1 MRIGLRSFDSKE
13 LIRYNYSNLTGSK
26 ISDGERDLILCCYY
40 GEIHSKEA
48 LEMPKSTT
56 LTMDELLAA
65 SDLSGL
71 TASEVVEGEVTSIKK
86 NEVWIDLGARGVGVV
101 MRREIGHGQQLE
113 EGQKVTVSVIDPEMD
128 EGYALLSMKRAVKD
142 RGWDE
147 LQRVF
152 EASEIIEAV
161 PYDANRGGLLVEL
174 EGIRGFLPVSQLAA
188 GHYPRVSGADKDEIL
203 QKLNALTNK
212 PLRVRILD
220 VSRKDNK
227 LIFSEKEAVKD
238 DMQARFSELKVGDEV
253 EGVVTGVIDFGA
265 FVNVDGIEGLIHI
278 SEISWERVDNPRNYV
293 KVGETVKSKIIAIDK
308 DRLSLSLKQM
318 SEDPWLEQVKSFKK
332 GDVVEGKV
340 TRITPFGAFVQLS
353 SSVEA
358 LVHVS
363 EMSDDEAVD
372 PEKLFQ
378 LNEKKQ
384 FKVLDIDTENRKIA
398 LSLKEAKTKK

>member
-1 MRIGLRSFDSKE
+1 MSK
-13 LIRYNYSNLTGSK
+13 N
-26 ISDGERDLILCCYY
+26 
-40 GEIHSKEA
+40 EI
-48 LEMPKSTT
+48 
-56 LTMDELLAA
+56 TMDELLAG
-65 SDLSGL
+65 SDIAQLG
-71 TASEVVEGEVTSIKK
+71 TTEVVEGVITSIKK
-86 NEVWIDLGARGVGVV
+86 NEVWIDLGAKGVGVV
-101 MRREIGHGQQLE
+101 MRREIGHGQALE
-113 EGQKVTVSVIDPEMD
+113 VGQSVTVSVIDPEMD
-128 EGYALLSMKRAVKD
+128 EGHALLSMKRAVKD

-147 LQRVF
+147 LQRMF
-152 EASEIIEAV
+152 EANEIVEVVA
-161 PYDANRGGLLVEL
+161 YDANRGGLLVEL

-203 QKLNALTNK
+203 QKLNALTNQ
-212 PLRVRILD
+212 PLRVRVLD
-220 VSRKDNK
+220 VSRRDNK

-293 KVGETVKSKIIAIDK
+293 KVGDTVKAKIIAIDR

-318 SEDPWLEQVKSFKK
+318 SEDPWLSEVKTFKK
-332 GDVVEGKV
+332 GDIVEGKV

-353 SSVEA
+353 PSVEA

-372 PEKLFQ
+372 PEQLFQ

-398 LSLKEAKTKK
+398 LSLKDAKDDAKVDAKAPAKKSAKAADKSEAKADTETSK

>member
-1 MRIGLRSFDSKE
+1 
-13 LIRYNYSNLTGSK
+13 
-26 ISDGERDLILCCYY
+26 
-40 GEIHSKEA
+40 
-48 LEMPKSTT
+48 MPKNNTV
-56 LTMDELLAA
+56 TMDELLAQNDVGSLA
-65 SDLSGL
+65 AGS
-71 TASEVVEGEVTSIKK
+71 VVEGVVTSVKK
-86 NEVWIDLGARGVGVV
+86 HELWVDLGAQGVGIV
-101 MRREIGHGQQLE
+101 MRREIGHGQTIE
-113 EGQKVTVSVIDPEMD
+113 VGQTVTVSVIDPEME
-128 EGYALLSMKRAVKD
+128 EGYALLSMRRAVKD

-152 EASEIIEAV
+152 DANETIEIT

-203 QKLNALTNK
+203 QKLNALTNQV
-212 PLRVRILD
+212 LRVRILD

-238 DMQARFSELKVGDEV
+238 DMQARFAELKVGDEV
-253 EGVVTGVIDFGA
+253 EGVVTGVIDYGA

-278 SEISWERVDNPRNYV
+278 SEISWERVENPRDYV
-293 KVGETVKSKIIAIDK
+293 KVGETVKAKIIAIDK

-318 SEDPWLEQVKSFKK
+318 TEDPWLKEVKVFKK
-332 GDVVEGKV
+332 GETVEGKI

-353 SSVEA
+353 PSVEA

-363 EMSDDEAVD
+363 EMSDEDNVD
-372 PEKLFQ
+372 PEKIFQ

-384 FKVLDIDTENRKIA
+384 FKVLDIDTEARKIA
-398 LSLKEAKTKK
+398 LSLKNAKK

>member
-1 MRIGLRSFDSKE
+1 
-13 LIRYNYSNLTGSK
+13 
-26 ISDGERDLILCCYY
+26 
-40 GEIHSKEA
+40 
-48 LEMPKSTT
+48 MPKTSI
-56 LTMDELLAA
+56 TMDELLAG
-65 SDLSGL
+65 SDVKQLEAGD
-71 TASEVVEGEVTSIKK
+71 VIEGTISKAAK
-86 NEVWIDLGARGVGVV
+86 HQVWIDLGPRGVGVV
-101 MRREIGHGQQLE
+101 MRREVGHGQALE
-113 EGQKVTVSVIDPEMD
+113 EGSAVTVSVIDPEME
-128 EGYALLSMKRAVKD
+128 EGYALLSMRRAAKD

-147 LQRVF
+147 LQRIF
-152 EASEIIEAV
+152 DAGEIVEIN

-203 QKLNALTNK
+203 QKLNALTGK
-212 PLRVRILD
+212 PIRVRILD

-238 DMQARFSELKVGDEV
+238 DMQARFAELKVGDEV

-278 SEISWERVDNPRNYV
+278 SEISWERVENPRDYV
-293 KVGETVKSKIIAIDK
+293 KVGETVKAKIIAIDK

-318 SEDPWLEQVKSFKK
+318 QEDPWLKEVKAFKK
-332 GDVVEGKV
+332 GDNVEGKI

-363 EMSDDEAVD
+363 EMGDDDNID
-372 PEKLFQ
+372 PEKIFQ
-378 LNEKKQ
+378 LNEKKG
-384 FKVLDIDTENRKIA
+384 FKVLDIDTDARKIS
-398 LSLKEAKTKK
+398 LSLKRK

>member
-1 MRIGLRSFDSKE
+1 MSK
-13 LIRYNYSNLTGSK
+13 TT
-26 ISDGERDLILCCYY
+26 IS
-40 GEIHSKEA
+40 
-48 LEMPKSTT
+48 
-56 LTMDELLAA
+56 MDELLAA
-65 SDLSGL
+65 SDVKPLETGDVIEG
-71 TASEVVEGEVTSIKK
+71 TVASVKK
-86 NEVWIDLGARGVGVV
+86 HEVWLDLGARGSGIVV
-101 MRREIGHGQQLE
+101 RREIGHGQKLE
-113 EGQKVTVSVIDPEMD
+113 VGQSVTVSVVDPELD
-128 EGYALLSMKRAVKD
+128 EGYALLSMKRAAKD

-147 LQRVF
+147 LQRGF
-152 EASEIIEAV
+152 EAQEIIEIT

-203 QKLNALTNK
+203 QKLHALVNK
-212 PLRVRILD
+212 PIRVRVLD

-253 EGVVTGVIDFGA
+253 AGVVTGVIDFGA

-278 SEISWERVDNPRNYV
+278 SEISWERVEDPRKYV
-293 KVGETVKSKIIAIDK
+293 KVGETVKAKIIAIDK

-318 SEDPWLEQVKSFKK
+318 SEDPWLNEVKSFKK
-332 GDVVEGKV
+332 GDIVEGKI

-363 EMSDDEAVD
+363 EMSDDENVD
-372 PEKLFQ
+372 PEKIFQ
-378 LNEKKQ
+378 LNENKQ
-384 FKVLDIDTENRKIA
+384 FKVLDIDTEARKIA
-398 LSLKEAKTKK
+398 LSLKNAK

>member
-1 MRIGLRSFDSKE
+1 MSKNE
-13 LIRYNYSNLTGSK
+13 N
-26 ISDGERDLILCCYY
+26 
-40 GEIHSKEA
+40 
-48 LEMPKSTT
+48 
-56 LTMDELLAA
+56 LTMDELLAQ
-65 SDLSGL
+65 SDIQQLKTGD
-71 TASEVVEGEVTSIKK
+71 VVEGVVTSVRKH
-86 NEVWIDLGARGVGVV
+86 EVWIDLGASGTGVV
-101 MRREIGHGQQLE
+101 MRREIGHGQTLE
-113 EGQKVTVSVIDPEMD
+113 EGQAVVTSVVDPELD
-128 EGYALLSMKRAVKD
+128 EGHALLSMRRAAKD

-147 LQRVF
+147 LQRMF
-152 EASEIIEAV
+152 DGQEIVEIS
-161 PYDANRGGLLVEL
+161 PYDANRGGLLVEM

-212 PLRVRILD
+212 TLRVRILD
-220 VSRKDNK
+220 LSRKDNK

-238 DMQARFSELKVGDEV
+238 DMAQRFSKLKVGDVV

-278 SEISWERVDNPRNYV
+278 SEISWERVEDPRDYIKN
-293 KVGETVKSKIIAIDK
+293 GQTVEAKIIAIDK

-318 SEDPWLEQVKSFKK
+318 QEDPWLQEVKAFKK

-372 PEKLFQ
+372 PEKVFQ
-378 LNEKKQ
+378 LNEKKK
-384 FKVLDIDTENRKIA
+384 FKVLDIDTEGRKIA
-398 LSLKEAKTKK
+398 LSLKDAK

>member
-1 MRIGLRSFDSKE
+1 MSK
-13 LIRYNYSNLTGSK
+13 
-26 ISDGERDLILCCYY
+26 
-40 GEIHSKEA
+40 
-48 LEMPKSTT
+48 TT
-56 LTMDELLAA
+56 VTMDELLAA
-65 SDLSGL
+65 SDVKPLETGDVIEGVV
-71 TASEVVEGEVTSIKK
+71 ASVKK
-86 NEVWIDLGARGVGVV
+86 HEVWLDLGSRGSGIVV
-101 MRREIGHGQQLE
+101 RREIGHGQKLE
-113 EGQKVTVSVIDPEMD
+113 VGQSVTVSVVDPELD
-128 EGYALLSMKRAVKD
+128 EGYALLSMKRAAKD

-152 EASEIIEAV
+152 ESQEIIEIS
-161 PYDANRGGLLVEL
+161 PYDANRGGMLVEL

-203 QKLNALTNK
+203 TKLHALVNK
-212 PLRVRILD
+212 PIRVRVLD

-238 DMQARFSELKVGDEV
+238 DMQSRFSELKVGDDV
-253 EGVVTGVIDFGA
+253 EGIVTGVIDFGA

-278 SEISWERVDNPRNYV
+278 SEISWERVEDPRKYV
-293 KVGETVKSKIIAIDK
+293 KVGETVKAKIIAIDK

-318 SEDPWLEQVKSFKK
+318 LEDPWLNEVKSFKK
-332 GDVVEGKV
+332 GDVVEGKI

-363 EMSDDEAVD
+363 EMSDDENVD
-372 PEKLFQ
+372 PEKIFQ

-384 FKVLDIDTENRKIA
+384 FKVLDIDTDARKIA
-398 LSLKEAKTKK
+398 LSLKNAK

>member
-1 MRIGLRSFDSKE
+1 
-13 LIRYNYSNLTGSK
+13 
-26 ISDGERDLILCCYY
+26 
-40 GEIHSKEA
+40 
-48 LEMPKSTT
+48 
-56 LTMDELLAA
+56 MDELLES
-65 SDLSGL
+65 SDIAGL
-71 TASEVVEGEVTSIKK
+71 TTGEVVEGVVTAVKK

-101 MRREIGHGQQLE
+101 LRREIGYGQNLE
-113 EGQKVTVSVIDPEMD
+113 VDQKITVSVVDPEME

-147 LQRVF
+147 LQRLF
-152 EASEIIEAV
+152 DANEIVEV
-161 PYDANRGGLLVEL
+161 MPYDANRGGLLVEL

-203 QKLNALTNK
+203 QKLHALTNK
-212 PLRVRILD
+212 PLRVRVLD

-238 DMQARFSELKVGDEV
+238 DLQARFSELKVGDEV
-253 EGVVTGVIDFGA
+253 EGVITGVIDFGA

-293 KVGETVKSKIIAIDK
+293 KVGEDVKAKIIAIDK

-318 SEDPWLEQVKSFKK
+318 TEDPWLEQIKTFKV
-332 GDVVEGKV
+332 GDVIEGKV

-353 SSVEA
+353 PSVEA

-372 PEKLFQ
+372 PEKLFR

-384 FKVLDIDTENRKIA
+384 FKVLDIDSESRKIA
-398 LSLKEAKTKK
+398 LSLKEAKATKAKAKK

>member
-1 MRIGLRSFDSKE
+1 MS
-13 LIRYNYSNLTGSK
+13 
-26 ISDGERDLILCCYY
+26 
-40 GEIHSKEA
+40 
-48 LEMPKSTT
+48 KSTT
-56 LTMDELLAA
+56 ISMDDLLAE
-65 SDLSGL
+65 SSVEQL
-71 TASEVVEGEVTSIKK
+71 TTGAVVEGVVKSVRKH
-86 NEVWIDLGARGVGVV
+86 EVWIDLDARGLGVV
-101 MRREIGHGQQLE
+101 MRREIGHGQKLE
-113 EGQKVTVSVIDPEMD
+113 EGQTVTVSVIDPEMD

-147 LQRVF
+147 LQAVF
-152 EASEIIEAV
+152 DGQKTVDIV

-203 QKLNALTNK
+203 QKLNALVDKT
-212 PLRVRILD
+212 LRVRILD
-220 VSRKDNK
+220 ISRKDNK

-253 EGVVTGVIDFGA
+253 KGVVTGVIDFGA

-293 KVGETVKSKIIAIDK
+293 KVGDQVTAKIIAIDK

-318 SEDPWLEQVKSFKK
+318 SEDPWLQEVKAFKK
-332 GDVVEGKV
+332 GDMVEGKI

-363 EMSDDEAVD
+363 EMSNDDAVD
-372 PEKLFQ
+372 PEQIFQ

-384 FKVLDIDTENRKIA
+384 FKVLDIDAEGRKIA
-398 LSLKEAKTKK
+398 LSLKDAK